1 MTLEEFTIKTK
12 TLEDFYGKDLNYTQA
27 DIWFDEL
34 KNYSAEK
41 YEKAIRNICKTSQY
55 KPTLVQMLEEIR
67 KVKAQVLSQQKVKCN
82 YCKGTGYILYNRTV
96 NNHVYEYVCLCTCA
110 NADGL
115 EYNGLQISDQEH
127 RQPFYVAKAQDIFHD
142 RINQKSNMSNEIQ
155 RDTKSLITD
164 LSKQMSF

>member
-1 MTLEEFTIKTK
+1 MTLEEFKIKTK
-12 TLEDFYGKDLNYTQA
+12 ALEDFYGKDLNYVQV

-55 KPTLVQMLEEIR
+55 RPTLVQMLEEIR
-67 KVKAQVLSQQKVKCN
+67 KVKVQVFDQKKSKCD
-82 YCKGTGYILYNRTV
+82 YCKGTGYIFYKRTI
-96 NNHVYEYVCLCTCA
+96 NNQVYDYVCLCMCA

-115 EYNGLQISDQEH
+115 EYNGMQIADKEH
-127 RQPFYVAKAQDIFHD
+127 RQPFYVAKAQDVFSDAIK
-142 RINQKSNMSNEIQ
+142 RKSNISKETN

-164 LSKQMSF
+164 LSRQMSF